1 MIEVELLEAKAQKK
15 RVYIALAS
23 GFVAIALL
31 IGLLL
36 QTIPSSPSLSPES
49 EGTQKALPSEAA
61 SSSLAQATSSES
73 QSTEDQSEFKDQFFK
88 AVKSYEDNTQ
98 PKLSEYKTLM
108 ENRELMA
115 SIDGYQQKAAS
126 QAAQGLYRDGI
137 ATLKLMEDEASS
149 RIDEETSRLARLL
162 KEVTTS
168 WAKKDIE
175 LASASLESA
184 RLISPE
190 NEDVVR
196 YSKLL
201 NDWPEVEAFLQQADE
216 KESQGNVDEAIQS
229 LQSISKLNHDLDNLS
244 SRIDVLQAKR
254 KEITESRLAEQLFV
268 ALEKSDLSSASN
280 AIRQLKNAGIPE
292 SNYAHLLSDYKKQK
306 YDSDLVMISNA
317 LDSAIV
323 KDDWVKAKQLVD
335 QNQKVFG
342 AEPRFKARAD
352 AIYKIHK
359 NIDDV
364 SNVLAKSNQLL
375 SSRVRAN
382 AHNLL
387 ERIAPD
393 LNMSSQLQTLAS
405 RLSEQLTKYRTKVPV
420 TVVSDG
426 LTFIEVKSVGKV
438 GETTGRVVEL
448 LPGKYIFIG
457 KKPGYVSKQVELN
470 VEPETPTQIKVIAD
484 EPI

>member
-1 MIEVELLEAKAQKK
+1 MLEVELLEAKAQKK

-23 GFVAIALL
+23 GFLAIALL

-36 QTIPSSPSLSPES
+36 QTIPSSPSNSPES
-49 EGTQKALPSEAA
+49 EGTRKALPSEAA

-98 PKLSEYKTLM
+98 PKLLKYKTLM

-254 KEITESRLAEQLFV
+254 KEITESRLVEQLFV

-364 SNVLAKSNQLL
+364 SNVLAKSDQLL

>member
-23 GFVAIALL
+23 GFVAMALL
-31 IGLLL
+31 IGLLV
-36 QTIPSSPSLSPES
+36 QIIPSALSNSPEL
-49 EGTQKALPSEAA
+49 ENTQKSLPSKAA

-73 QSTEDQSEFKDQFFK
+73 QSTEDQSEFKDEFFK
-88 AVKSYEDNTQ
+88 AVKAYEDNTQ
-98 PKLSEYKTLM
+98 PKLSKYKTLM

-115 SIDGYQQKAAS
+115 SIDGYQQQAAS
-126 QAAQGLYRDGI
+126 QAAKGLYQDGI
-137 ATLKLMEDEASS
+137 ATLKMMEDEASS
-149 RIDEETSRLARLL
+149 RIDEESSRLASVLE
-162 KEVTTS
+162 EVKTS
-168 WAKKDIE
+168 WANKDIE
-175 LASASLESA
+175 LASASLEFA

-201 NDWPEVEAFLQQADE
+201 DDWPEVEAFLQQATAN
-216 KESQGNVDEAIQS
+216 ESQGNVDEAIQS
-229 LQSISKLNHDLDNLS
+229 LQKIAQLNHDLDDLS
-244 SRIDVLQAKR
+244 SRINVLQAKQ
-254 KEITESRLAEQLFV
+254 KGILESRLVEQLFV
-268 ALEKSDLSSASN
+268 ALEKSDLPSASN
-280 AIRQLKNAGIPE
+280 VIQQLKKAGVPE
-292 SNYAHLLSDYKKQK
+292 LNYAHLLSEYKKQK
-306 YDSDLVMISNA
+306 YDADLAAISNA

-335 QNQKVFG
+335 QNQKQFG
-342 AEPRFKARAD
+342 AEPRFKARAE

-359 NIDDV
+359 GIEDV
-364 SNVLAKSNQLL
+364 SNALEKSDQLL
-375 SSRVRAN
+375 SSRVRAD
-382 AHNLL
+382 AHILL

-393 LNMSSQLQTLAS
+393 LNMSSQLQRRASELSGLLA
-405 RLSEQLTKYRTKVPV
+405 KYRTKVPV

-426 LTFIEVKSVGKV
+426 LTFIEVKSVGKI

-457 KKPGYVSKQVELN
+457 KKLGYVSKQVELN